1 MFKPQCSDIT
11 SLFLFDILYRNDFK
25 DYSLQSRLHFR
36 IHSAQGDLKNLMSGK
51 KEDNVPSVEEAF
63 DAYED
68 DQECEFLDAEEGEF
82 KDPDYSTSNLAFKTS
97 ITDDEARKIIEGK
110 QLK

>member
-1 MFKPQCSDIT
+1 MFLLNIVLQEWLQGLFSSIST
-11 SLFLFDILYRNDFK
+11 SLSNSF
-25 DYSLQSRLHFR
+25 SS
-36 IHSAQGDLKNLMSGK
+36 GDLKNLMSGK
-51 KEDNVPSVEEAF
+51 KEDNVSSVEEAF
-63 DAYED
+63 NAYED

-82 KDPDYSTSNLAFKTS
+82 KDPDYSTSNLAFKTA